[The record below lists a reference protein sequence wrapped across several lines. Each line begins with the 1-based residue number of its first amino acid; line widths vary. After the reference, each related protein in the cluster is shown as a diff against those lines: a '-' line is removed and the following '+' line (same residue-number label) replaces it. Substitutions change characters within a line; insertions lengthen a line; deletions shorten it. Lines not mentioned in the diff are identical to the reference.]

1 VVTDMVPQNAVIVW
15 QLAGFI
21 EEVDCYF
28 VKRPGEF
35 TLTVERAGERLADE
49 HYRTLDE
56 TIARARE
63 MRRDLM
69 EVGFRPVEPVH
80 NEPALD
86 SLLLHF
92 VKEGTALLHAA
103 PGA

>member
-1 VVTDMVPQNAVIVW
+1 MVPQNAVIVW
-15 QLAGFI
+15 QLCGFV

-28 VKRPGEF
+28 VRRPGEF
-35 TLTVERAGERLADE
+35 ALTVERAGERLAE
-49 HYRTLDE
+49 ERYRSLHE

-69 EVGFRPVEPVH
+69 EVGFKPLGATD
-80 NEPALD
+80 NEPALE

-92 VKEGTALLHAA
+92 VREGTALLHLA